1 MTREEEI
8 AIEWDVQKV
17 MSEFYHYVDQGDFE
31 NAANLYVEDA
41 NWESMSHKLKG
52 RDNILKAL
60 HGGLTDGTIRHVQ
73 TNTVVTVIDNDHAE
87 ARWYSTVYYSDEG
100 RIENSDGPLPFKG
113 PHRVQDFH
121 TAAMRTPDG
130 WRFTSRKSQLIFR
143 RPDED
148 PIPFET
154 WAENKPT

>member
-17 MSEFYHYVDQGDFE
+17 MSEFYHYVDQGEFE
-31 NAANLYVEDA
+31 KAANLYVEDA
-41 NWESMSHKLKG
+41 NWESMGHKLKG

-60 HGGLTDGTIRHVQ
+60 YGGLTDGTIRHVQ
-73 TNTVVTVIDNDHAE
+73 TNTIVTVIDDDHAE

-100 RIENSDGPLPFKG
+100 RIENLDGPLRFKG
-113 PHRVQDFH
+113 AHRVQDFH
-121 TAAMRTPDG
+121 TAVMRTLDG
-130 WRFTSRKSQLIFR
+130 WRFTSRKSRLIFR

-154 WAENKPT
+154 WVENKTG